1 VSKSKDVKD
10 MQEVI
15 NKRMIATI
23 QRIRTIR
30 VSKDYSQD
38 YLAAK
43 LGISQNAYSKVE
55 LGHSTLSVERLFT
68 IGSILEVDVND
79 LINQPV
85 PALSE

>member
-15 NKRMIATI
+15 NKRIIATI

-55 LGHSTLSVERLFT
+55 LGYSTLSVERLFT

-79 LINQPV
+79 LISQPV